1 MKPLIPLI
9 FIFFCFCLYSQNEGF
24 SGKDTLVLID
34 GNLITNIGFVE
45 IRGDTI
51 IYNKFKKKKVKQK
64 IILIYDVFAILDEY
78 GQETVIYEQNDSLG
92 LEFAV
97 EEMRFYLDGLS
108 NGWDTYNNYFI
119 FPPGFLLSGA
129 SVLYFNPTTS
139 IIVPILYPTAVFLF
153 NSKIDNTPNIPE
165 IYRDNKHY
173 KLGYRDAARGK
184 KIRSAV
190 YGSIAG
196 YAGFMIGKV
205 IFHFFN
211 KE

>member
-1 MKPLIPLI
+1 M
-9 FIFFCFCLYSQNEGF
+9 FFCFCLYSQNEDF
-24 SGKDTLVLID
+24 LGKDTLVLID
-34 GNLITNIGFVE
+34 GNLITNIEFVE
-45 IRGDTI
+45 IKNDTI

-64 IILIYDVFAILDEY
+64 IILKYDVFAILDEY

-92 LEFAV
+92 LEFTE
-97 EEMRFYLDGLS
+97 EEMRFYLDGLA

-119 FPPGFLLSGA
+119 FLPGFLLSGA
-129 SVLYFNPTTS
+129 SVLNFNPTTG

-153 NSKIDNTPNIPE
+153 NPKIDNNPNIPE

-184 KIRSAV
+184 KNRSAV

-196 YAGFMIGKV
+196 YASFMIGKV
-205 IFHFFN
+205 IFHFLSDD
-211 KE
+211 K